1 MGDEKRIGYNNGNY
15 WVEAD
20 IDSNEDGGTADRVDI
35 LSNGLKMYNSWTK
48 INASGG
54 TYIVMAFA
62 DSPLV
67 NSNGV
72 PCNAR

>member
-1 MGDEKRIGYNNGNY
+1 
-15 WVEAD
+15 
-20 IDSNEDGGTADRVDI
+20 
-35 LSNGLKMYNSWTK
+35 MYNSWTK

-62 DSPLV
+62 DSPIV

-72 PCNAR
+72 PCNARQNMTKRLINSLINIIKNKIKGK